1 MFLLSPDIDMQ
12 MVVFLIVIVFIISLV
27 IAFFIKEKVKALV
40 VFSVLVNLILF
51 LFITLGTELFYFY
64 DILWARTFSVFVWP
78 VLNIFLIN
86 KIFFSKK

>member
-12 MVVFLIVIVFIISLV
+12 AMVFLIIVTFVISLIVAFFVKEKIKAVIVFSTLANSLV
-27 IAFFIKEKVKALV
+27 
-40 VFSVLVNLILF
+40 F
-51 LFITLGTELFYFY
+51 LFILFGTQLFYFY